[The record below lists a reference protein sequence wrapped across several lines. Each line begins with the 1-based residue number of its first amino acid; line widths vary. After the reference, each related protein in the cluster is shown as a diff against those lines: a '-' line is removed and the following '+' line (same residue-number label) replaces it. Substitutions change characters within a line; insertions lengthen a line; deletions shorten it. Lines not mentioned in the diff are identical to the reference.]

1 MSVVDSLVEVS
12 LLEPEDFLKIKETL
26 TRIGV
31 ASKKDNTL
39 YQSCHILHKQG
50 KYYIVHFKELFM
62 LDGKPSNFS
71 EDDMSRRNT
80 IATLLEQWGLLKVV
94 RPEYIAELMAPIEQQ
109 ILMCDNREDILMM
122 ACAMMQRTNEI
133 FVNELGE
140 DGAKI
145 MYEDYV

>member
-1 MSVVDSLVEVS
+1 MNNND
-12 LLEPEDFLKIKETL
+12 T
-26 TRIGV
+26 TR
-31 ASKKDNTL
+31 
-39 YQSCHILHKQG
+39 QRM
-50 KYYIVHFKELFM
+50 E
-62 LDGKPSNFS
+62 
-71 EDDMSRRNT
+71 
-80 IATLLEQWGLLKVV
+80 
-94 RPEYIAELMAPIEQQ
+94 ELMAPVEQQ